1 MESAHLSQA
10 VVHLNR
16 IVPFC
21 SAFGHG
27 LRAVVDVELLEDVG
41 DVRLDGALADVEFA
55 CNLLVGSSS
64 RPQP

>member
-10 VVHLNR
+10 VVHLNL

-41 DVRLDGALADVEFA
+41 DVRL
-55 CNLLVGSSS
+55 VGSSS